1 MPILSR
7 RTWLRGVA
15 ALSLS
20 QTFLRRSLFGAMT
33 MQKKRVFV
41 GTYTK
46 STSHGI
52 YAYDWNSD
60 SGELKEI
67 GVAIATPDPSF
78 LALSP
83 DGKNIYA
90 VNELDAVAGSN
101 KETGTVSS
109 FAVASDA
116 RLTLHN
122 TVPSGGNAPC
132 NMAVDHTGRALFVA
146 NYTSGSVSSYQISED
161 EKLSTHVEN
170 IHYSGHSVG
179 VRQKSAH
186 THCTTVSPD
195 NRFLL
200 VNDLGLDRIMVYR
213 ISPATAEITPN
224 DPPFYSAIP
233 GSGPRNFTFHPNH
246 KWAYSLNEIAS
257 TIDALHWGAENGTL
271 TRVQNLSTLAHPFAG
286 TNTAATVL
294 VHPNGRFVYAS
305 NRGDDSMVVYSV
317 DQATG
322 ALTLL
327 QHISCG
333 GKTPRNFILDP
344 SGRWVLIAN
353 QDSANIV
360 VLQCDAKSG
369 HLSATGRQYALDSP
383 VCIIFA

>member
-1 MPILSR
+1 
-7 RTWLRGVA
+7 
-15 ALSLS
+15 
-20 QTFLRRSLFGAMT
+20 
-33 MQKKRVFV
+33 MQKKRVFI
-41 GTYTK
+41 GTYTRK
-46 STSHGI
+46 TSHGI
-52 YAYDWNSD
+52 YAYHWLPE
-60 SGELKEI
+60 SGELTEI
-67 GVAIATPDPSF
+67 GLAATTPDPSF

-83 DGKNIYA
+83 DGKNLYA
-90 VNELDAVAGSN
+90 VNEHDPAPGTES
-101 KETGTVSS
+101 GTVSAFS
-109 FAVASDA
+109 IQDA
-116 RLTLHN
+116 EGKLALLN
-122 TVPSGGNAPC
+122 TVPSGGTAPC

-146 NYTSGSVSSYQISED
+146 NYTSGSVSSYQILGD
-161 EKLSTHVEN
+161 GKLSSHVVN

-179 VRQKSAH
+179 VRQQSAH

-213 ISPATAEITPN
+213 ISPQTAELTPN
-224 DPPFYSAIP
+224 DPPFYSALP
-233 GSGPRNFTFHPNH
+233 GSGPRNFTFHPNG

-257 TIDALHWGAENGTL
+257 TIDGLHWDTEKGTL
-271 TRVQNLSTLAHPFAG
+271 TRFQNISTLPHGFSA

-305 NRGDDSMVVYSV
+305 NRGHDSIVVYSV
-317 DQATG
+317 DPATG

-327 QHISCG
+327 QHISCE
-333 GKTPRNFILDP
+333 GKTPRNFILDS

-360 VLQCDAKSG
+360 VLQCNAKTG
-369 HLSATGRQYALDSP
+369 HLASTGRQYALDSP

>member
-7 RTWLRGVA
+7 RTWLRGA
-15 ALSLS
+15 ATLSLL
-20 QTFLRRSLFGAMT
+20 QPFLRRNLFGAIT

-46 STSHGI
+46 GTSHGI
-52 YAYDWNSD
+52 YAYNWNSD
-60 SGELKEI
+60 SGELKEV
-67 GVAIATPDPSF
+67 GLADATPEPSF

-90 VNELDAVAGSN
+90 VNELDPAEGS
-101 KETGTVSS
+101 KAETGIVSS
-109 FAVASDA
+109 FAVAADGM
-116 RLTLHN
+116 LTLRN
-122 TVPSGGNAPC
+122 TVPSGGTAPC

-146 NYTSGSVSSYQISED
+146 NYTSGSVSSYRIID
-161 EKLSTHVEN
+161 DGKLSPHIEN

-179 VRQKSAH
+179 VRQQSAH
-186 THCTTVSPD
+186 THCTTISPD

-200 VNDLGLDRIMVYR
+200 VNDLGLDRVMVYR
-213 ISPATAEITPN
+213 FSPATAEITPN

-257 TIDALHWGAENGTL
+257 TIDSLHWDAEKGTL
-271 TRVQNLSTLAHPFAG
+271 TRIQNISTVPAG
-286 TNTAATVL
+286 FSGENKAATVL

-317 DQATG
+317 DQKNG
-322 ALTLL
+322 ALALL

-344 SGRWVLIAN
+344 DGRWVLIAN

-360 VLQCDAKSG
+360 ILECDAKAG

-383 VCIIFA
+383 VCIIFG